1 MPVLFLC
8 ILMLALWIR
17 YESKKN
23 DQVSQCNFESFWERE
38 KQANYTRN
46 QPIDHLPLIQIPLD
60 ELPLKPNATG
70 ELKELQDTLVALN
83 TQPIIDLS
91 HLTNTELKL
100 TYGTGHFKYL
110 SECDANFLTLMNT
123 LNQLAILCE
132 QTELFEDAITYY
144 EALISYNDEN
154 ILTYVRLAKLYHS
167 QNQFDK
173 LLHLKQSLEHSV
185 AKNKN
190 TILSKIEPLLLDGS
204 L

>member
-1 MPVLFLC
+1 
-8 ILMLALWIR
+8 
-17 YESKKN
+17 
-23 DQVSQCNFESFWERE
+23 
-38 KQANYTRN
+38 
-46 QPIDHLPLIQIPLD
+46 
-60 ELPLKPNATG
+60 
-70 ELKELQDTLVALN
+70 
-83 TQPIIDLS
+83 
-91 HLTNTELKL
+91 
-100 TYGTGHFKYL
+100 
-110 SECDANFLTLMNT
+110 MNT